1 MLERCS
7 QTKNPCT
14 ETTGTN
20 ISIPDNSWSTV
31 TSTNLRTGSELE
43 SASTH
48 GNAEVLDN
56 VKDKAGAMVMMP
68 ARKFMNEEDQRVR
81 HPAVDSPNEI
91 ECHVILS
98 LYFI

>member
-1 MLERCS
+1 M
-7 QTKNPCT
+7 
-14 ETTGTN
+14 TGRDTRR
-20 ISIPDNSWSTV
+20 PDNSWLTAISM
-31 TSTNLRTGSELE
+31 NLKTGSELE